1 MQVKER
7 AKNFGIELRGRL
19 FVSDYLC
26 PSSTKLKIAEKEN
39 INKVIKLEHRI
50 NAQIESSKDGSR
62 ESGGKNSF
70 LKLNLG
76 VFILQKVV
84 SNFC

>member
-7 AKNFGIELRGRL
+7 AKSFGIELRGRL

-26 PSSTKLKIAEKEN
+26 PSSTKLKVAEKEN

-50 NAQIESSKDGSR
+50 NAQIESSKEGSK
-62 ESGGKNSF
+62 ESGGEKF
-70 LKLNLG
+70 LKNDLSIFNCYEIYL
-76 VFILQKVV
+76 
-84 SNFC
+84 